1 MCWILLSESE
11 RERKKIYIYIFT
23 LICAANILTIID
35 TKYLIFITRLSYV
48 NVKDFLTDNAVT
60 ATGTL
65 YMDICVSLCDLNV
78 NVYGVVLSIF
88 DETYAKP
95 VK

>member
-1 MCWILLSESE
+1 M
-11 RERKKIYIYIFT
+11 
-23 LICAANILTIID
+23 
-35 TKYLIFITRLSYV
+35 

-65 YMDICVSLCDLNV
+65 YMDLCVSLCDLNV